1 METDSHSQGV
11 PGAGAVISKG
21 HLFLVGPVFHPRN
34 SRLIHLAV
42 ILGTSCV
49 PGAVL
54 GTRDP
59 ADRKPRCHRAGVQI
73 GKEAGRRRSGRTSS
87 LLSRRFCL
95 PSSPAPQQRVRHLP
109 RKPTGH
115 CVGLYG
121 TPSVEMPISVC
132 RKPRHWEGWE
142 RGARQDTCLAT
153 GDSFPRR
160 GLHF

>member
-59 ADRKPRCHRAGVQI
+59 ADRNPCCPRAGVQI
-73 GKEAGRRRSGRTSS
+73 SKKAGRHRSGRALA
-87 LLSRRFCL
+87 LLCRPFCL
-95 PSSPAPQQRVRHLP
+95 PSSPAPQQRVRHLL
-109 RKPTGH
+109 RKPAGH

-121 TPSVEMPISVC
+121 TPNVGRRCPSQSAESP
-132 RKPRHWEGWE
+132 
-142 RGARQDTCLAT
+142 AT
-153 GDSFPRR
+153 GK
-160 GLHF
+160 GG